1 MTFPAAELRR
11 REDFVIL
18 LNGRIA
24 HPGDVRLMG
33 NSDGSSGS
41 NLPLTAGRQQHLY
54 KRRAKRGASREGEK
68 GEEKERGVSAH
79 EGDDGGQDAEGG
91 KICAS

>member
-1 MTFPAAELRR
+1 MTFPVAELKR

-18 LNGRIA
+18 LNSRIA
-24 HPGDVRLMG
+24 HSGDVKLMRRMAALG
-33 NSDGSSGS
+33 AIF
-41 NLPLTAGRQQHLY
+41 PLTVGRQQHLY
-54 KRRAKRGASREGEK
+54 KRRAKRGASRERERGKER
-68 GEEKERGVSAH
+68 EERGVSAH

>member
-1 MTFPAAELRR
+1 MFCFQSLIKIDEA
-11 REDFVIL
+11 
-18 LNGRIA
+18 
-24 HPGDVRLMG
+24 
-33 NSDGSSGS
+33 DGSSGS

-54 KRRAKRGASREGEK
+54 KRRAKRGASRERESEK
-68 GEEKERGVSAH
+68 EREERGVSAH

>member
-1 MTFPAAELRR
+1 LTFPAAELRR

-54 KRRAKRGASREGEK
+54 KRRAKRGASRERE
-68 GEEKERGVSAH
+68 GEEKERGVATH

>member
-54 KRRAKRGASREGEK
+54 KRRAKRGASRERE
-68 GEEKERGVSAH
+68 GEEKERGVATH

>member
-1 MTFPAAELRR
+1 LTFLVAELKQ
-11 REDFVIL
+11 REDLVIL
-18 LNGRIA
+18 LNSRIA

-54 KRRAKRGASREGEK
+54 KRRAKRGASGEREREKEGE
-68 GEEKERGVSAH
+68 RCVCS
-79 EGDDGGQDAEGG
+79 
-91 KICAS
+91 

>member
-1 MTFPAAELRR
+1 MFCFQSLIKIGEA
-11 REDFVIL
+11 
-18 LNGRIA
+18 
-24 HPGDVRLMG
+24 
-33 NSDGSSGS
+33 DGSSGS

-54 KRRAKRGASREGEK
+54 KRRAKRGASGERK

>member
-1 MTFPAAELRR
+1 MFCFQSLIKIGEA
-11 REDFVIL
+11 
-18 LNGRIA
+18 
-24 HPGDVRLMG
+24 
-33 NSDGSSGS
+33 DGSSGS

-54 KRRAKRGASREGEK
+54 KRRAKRGASRERER
-68 GEEKERGVSAH
+68 EKEREKRGVSAH

>member
-1 MTFPAAELRR
+1 LTFPVAELKQ

-18 LNGRIA
+18 LNSRIA
-24 HPGDVRLMG
+24 HPGDVRLMRRMAALG
-33 NSDGSSGS
+33 AIF
-41 NLPLTAGRQQHLY
+41 PLTVGRQQHLY
-54 KRRAKRGASREGEK
+54 KRRAKRGASRERES
-68 GEEKERGVSAH
+68 EEKERGVATH